1 MTIFPLHGEEF
12 YGKASVAFALKL
24 ASWQIVLCRGKK
36 KRFAAES
43 EVHCILGFGYS

>member
-1 MTIFPLHGEEF
+1 MDIHTEVS
-12 YGKASVAFALKL
+12 YGKASVAFAVKL
-24 ASWQIVLCRGKK
+24 ASQQIALYREQKK